1 MSAEEQLT
9 ALKQKLE
16 ALETKLNQQTAS
28 GSTGSESPQQITVK
42 VPRERKLRRFAG
54 GREDGVLEEWISDA
68 KRAIAGHT
76 ESDAIDFLFYHL
88 EGAAKEEVHLR
99 PADDRNSPTAIFKVL
114 RDCFGEGLTGTQALQ
129 RFFERKQH
137 DRESVREFSH
147 ALMVLLARV
156 ERLDEGAVTD
166 KDKLLRDQF
175 LENLRDPQLRR
186 DIKRWVRDH
195 PTKTFQQIR
204 DEVQCWMD
212 EDGSSE
218 KRSAKVR
225 EVTEEPTCEEAR
237 ALPNLQSVVKELVA
251 SQKLLAENLQKQQQL
266 LAEHISS
273 QQSTLERQQRSI
285 SQLMSHSRNTW
296 QPGCFGNLHKLDPFI
311 DKEGLLRVGGRLR
324 SATSPYEIKHPVIV
338 PKKSHVTTLLIR
350 QFHHGKQH
358 HQGYGMTYNAIRQAG
373 YYIIN
378 GRSAVSHIVAKC
390 VTCHRLRGHVQDQK
404 MADLPSERTT
414 PAPPFTY
421 TGMDVFSP
429 FYIKERRK
437 ELKRWGLIFTCLSSR
452 AIHLETLNSMTSDS
466 FLNALRCFISRRGK
480 VRELRSN
487 QGTNFVGTKNELVAV
502 LKELDT
508 TPLKEYLSSQDCDW
522 IDFNL
527 NAPKASHMGGI
538 WERQIRTARS
548 VLSALLLKHSTQLDD
563 EALRTFMTEAECIVN
578 CRPLTI
584 ENLTDPLTPEPLTP
598 NHLLTLKTQVVLP
611 PPGKFE
617 SPDQYSRK
625 RWRRVQYLANQLW
638 LCWQKEYC
646 ALLQK
651 RQKWTT
657 PKRCMRKGDVV
668 LVCDNESP
676 RNQWPLAVVSK
687 VFPSGDQLVRKV
699 QITTAKDGERRFLE
713 RPVHKLVLLL
723 AKEDNEN

>member
-76 ESDAIDFLFYHL
+76 EPDAIDFLFYHL
-88 EGAAKEEVHLR
+88 EGAAKEEVRLR

-114 RDCFGEGLTGTQALQ
+114 RDCFGEGLTGTQALR
-129 RFFERKQH
+129 RFFERKQR

-296 QPGCFGNLHKLDPFI
+296 QPGCFGCGNREHFQRDCP
-311 DKEGLLRVGGRLR
+311 GNGRRNQRGGRLPNR
-324 SATSPYEIKHPVIV
+324 EN
-338 PKKSHVTTLLIR
+338 R
-350 QFHHGKQH
+350 QQ
-358 HQGYGMTYNAIRQAG
+358 
-373 YYIIN
+373 
-378 GRSAVSHIVAKC
+378 
-390 VTCHRLRGHVQDQK
+390 
-404 MADLPSERTT
+404 P
-414 PAPPFTY
+414 
-421 TGMDVFSP
+421 
-429 FYIKERRK
+429 
-437 ELKRWGLIFTCLSSR
+437 
-452 AIHLETLNSMTSDS
+452 
-466 FLNALRCFISRRGK
+466 
-480 VRELRSN
+480 
-487 QGTNFVGTKNELVAV
+487 
-502 LKELDT
+502 
-508 TPLKEYLSSQDCDW
+508 PLKE
-522 IDFNL
+522 NT
-527 NAPKASHMGGI
+527 P
-538 WERQIRTARS
+538 RQ
-548 VLSALLLKHSTQLDD
+548 
-563 EALRTFMTEAECIVN
+563 
-578 CRPLTI
+578 
-584 ENLTDPLTPEPLTP
+584 
-598 NHLLTLKTQVVLP
+598 
-611 PPGKFE
+611 
-617 SPDQYSRK
+617 
-625 RWRRVQYLANQLW
+625 
-638 LCWQKEYC
+638 
-646 ALLQK
+646 
-651 RQKWTT
+651 
-657 PKRCMRKGDVV
+657 
-668 LVCDNESP
+668 
-676 RNQWPLAVVSK
+676 
-687 VFPSGDQLVRKV
+687 
-699 QITTAKDGERRFLE
+699 
-713 RPVHKLVLLL
+713 
-723 AKEDNEN
+723 